1 MLTKEECIEAL
12 NYLASGQC
20 SYCWKKN
27 GDKVTDFEC
36 HESYEL
42 LVKLI
47 NEHFELVEKATPK
60 KYGTKTVKAKSFEDC
75 EFDII
80 HAICPTCGYIIDDFE
95 HYAGC
100 PYCLQ
105 AIDWSEEDVD

>member
-20 SYCWKKN
+20 SYCWKNN
-27 GDKVTDFEC
+27 GDKATDFEC

-47 NEHFELVEKATPK
+47 NEHFELVEKTTPK
-60 KYGTKTVKAKSFEDC
+60 KVKDKKWTNGEFISLSYGKCPSCGAEAWGCDDDYCPKCGQALDWKIEVK
-75 EFDII
+75 
-80 HAICPTCGYIIDDFE
+80 
-95 HYAGC
+95 
-100 PYCLQ
+100 
-105 AIDWSEEDVD
+105 EDVD